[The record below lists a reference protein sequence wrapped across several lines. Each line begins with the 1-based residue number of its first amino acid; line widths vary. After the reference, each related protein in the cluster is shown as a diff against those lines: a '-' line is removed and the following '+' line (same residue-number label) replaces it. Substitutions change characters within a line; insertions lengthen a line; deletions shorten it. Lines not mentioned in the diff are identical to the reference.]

1 MLYGGCA
8 RESHPRFNLE
18 WKHGDFHHSTS
29 IIIEYNRKV
38 KNRQAKWV
46 EEFKTFPPLSGSELW
61 VLRPVRL
68 RMNQNPHKAAGAE
81 KIKRVDEKYKINT
94 LRDSVVLI

>member
-1 MLYGGCA
+1 MKGPQCFTEG
-8 RESHPRFNLE
+8 EPGNSTQVQPRMEAWGFPSLH
-18 WKHGDFHHSTS
+18 KYH
-29 IIIEYNRKV
+29 NRKV

-68 RMNQNPHKAAGAE
+68 RMNQNPHKTAGEE
-81 KIKRVDEKYKINT
+81 KN
-94 LRDSVVLI
+94 